1 MFGYLLIKCIDVF
14 ILEAVRRIIQN
25 LFFKNW
31 DIFRYKI
38 LTLCNPYKTM
48 MKIPLE
54 KYNLR
59 CYKTI
64 LINVYI
70 NMELYPFHNHARNI

>member
-25 LFFKNW
+25 LFFKNG

-38 LTLCNPYKTM
+38 LTLCNTYTTM

-54 KYNLR
+54 K
-59 CYKTI
+59 I
-64 LINVYI
+64 
-70 NMELYPFHNHARNI
+70 